1 LALPELARIET
12 VVFLQSVDL
21 FSYCKAEEVLRIA
34 AIAQER
40 SFAAG
45 ERIYSVNDPS
55 DTLFCVVRGV
65 VKSQSS
71 NGGSQVFPPLSTFG
85 GIDILRG
92 RLRTDTATA
101 ETDCLLLAIETEDFF
116 DLLSNNIDIV
126 KALFRHLIETLQ
138 YRGEEAEERQA

>member
-1 LALPELARIET
+1 MPELARIEA

-40 SFAAG
+40 SYQG
-45 ERIYSVNDPS
+45 GDKIYGVNDPS
-55 DTLFCVVRGV
+55 DTLFCVVRGI
-65 VKSQSS
+65 VKVDSA
-71 NGGSQVFPPLSTFG
+71 NGGSRVYPPLSTFG
-85 GIDILRG
+85 AIDILRG

-101 ETDCLLLAIETEDFF
+101 SGDSLLLAIGADDFF

-126 KALFRHLIETLQ
+126 KALFRHIIEILQ
-138 YRGEEAEERQA
+138 QGQD

>member
-1 LALPELARIET
+1 MAELARIET

-40 SFAAG
+40 SFSDG
-45 ERIYSVNDPS
+45 EKIYEVNDPS
-55 DTLFCVVRGV
+55 DSLFCVVRGI
-65 VKSQSS
+65 VKVDSA
-71 NGGSQVFPPLSTFG
+71 NGGSQLFPPLSTFG

-92 RLRTDTATA
+92 RLRTDTAA
-101 ETDCLLLAIETEDFF
+101 SNGDSLLLAIDSDDFF

-138 YRGEEAEERQA
+138 QGQN

>member
-1 LALPELARIET
+1 VSELARIET

-40 SFAAG
+40 SFRDG
-45 ERIYSVNDPS
+45 EKIYSVNDPS
-55 DTLFCVVRGV
+55 DALFCVVRGL
-65 VKSQSS
+65 VKVDGG
-71 NGGSQVFPPLSTFG
+71 NGGSQLFPPLSTFG
-85 GIDILRG
+85 GVDILRG
-92 RLRTDTATA
+92 RLRTDTASA
-101 ETDCLLLAIETEDFF
+101 SGDCLLLAIESDDFF

-138 YRGEEAEERQA
+138 QGDS

>member
-1 LALPELARIET
+1 MPELARIET

-40 SFAAG
+40 SYADG
-45 ERIYSVNDPS
+45 DQIYDVNDPS
-55 DTLFCVVRGV
+55 DTLFCVVRGI
-65 VKSQSS
+65 VKVDGANGSSQLY
-71 NGGSQVFPPLSTFG
+71 PPLSTFG

-92 RLRTDTATA
+92 RLRTDTASSNG
-101 ETDCLLLAIETEDFF
+101 DSLLLAIDSDDLF

-138 YRGEEAEERQA
+138 QGQD

>member
-1 LALPELARIET
+1 MTELARIET

-40 SFAAG
+40 SHQDG
-45 ERIYSVNDPS
+45 DKIYGVNDPS
-55 DTLFCVVRGV
+55 DALFCVVRGL
-65 VKSQSS
+65 VKVDGG
-71 NGGSQVFPPLSTFG
+71 NGGSQIFPPLSTFG

-101 ETDCLLLAIETEDFF
+101 NGDCLLLAIDSDDFF

-126 KALFRHLIETLQ
+126 KALLRHLIETLQ
-138 YRGEEAEERQA
+138 KGET

>member
-1 LALPELARIET
+1 MAELARIET

-40 SFAAG
+40 SFEDG
-45 ERIYSVNDPS
+45 DRIYGVNDPS
-55 DTLFCVVRGV
+55 DALFCVVRGM
-65 VKSQSS
+65 VKVDSA
-71 NGGSQVFPPLSTFG
+71 NGGARIFPPLSTFG

-92 RLRTDTATA
+92 RLRTDTATSSG
-101 ETDCLLLAIETEDFF
+101 DSLLLAIESDDFF

-138 YRGEEAEERQA
+138 QGQD

>member
-1 LALPELARIET
+1 MPELARIET

-40 SFAAG
+40 SYKAG
-45 ERIYSVNDPS
+45 DRIYGVNDPS
-55 DTLFCVVRGV
+55 DALFCVVRGI
-65 VKSQSS
+65 VKVDGADGTSRLY
-71 NGGSQVFPPLSTFG
+71 PPLSTFG

-92 RLRTDTATA
+92 RLRTDNATA
-101 ETDCLLLAIETEDFF
+101 QGDCLVLAIESDDFF

-138 YRGEEAEERQA
+138 QGES

>member
-1 LALPELARIET
+1 MPELARIET

-40 SFAAG
+40 SFEDG
-45 ERIYSVNDPS
+45 DKIYGVNDPS
-55 DTLFCVVRGV
+55 DALFCVVRGT
-65 VKSQSS
+65 VKVDSANS
-71 NGGSQVFPPLSTFG
+71 GSQLFLPLSTFG

-92 RLRTDTATA
+92 RLRTDTATSNGA
-101 ETDCLLLAIETEDFF
+101 SLLLAIDSDDFF

-138 YRGEEAEERQA
+138 QGQD

>member
-1 LALPELARIET
+1 MSELARIET

-40 SFAAG
+40 SFNAG
-45 ERIYSVNDPS
+45 EQIYTVNDPS
-55 DTLFCVVRGV
+55 DTLFCVVRGM
-65 VKSQSS
+65 VKSSS
-71 NGGSQVFPPLSTFG
+71 PNGGSRVFPPLSTFG

-92 RLRTDTATA
+92 RLRTDNAA
-101 ETDCLLLAIETEDFF
+101 AQTDCLLLAIESEDFF

-138 YRGEEAEERQA
+138 LAEEARGRQE

>member
-1 LALPELARIET
+1 MAELARIET

-40 SFAAG
+40 SYADG
-45 ERIYSVNDPS
+45 DKIYGINDPS
-55 DTLFCVVRGV
+55 DALFCVVRGL
-65 VKSQSS
+65 VKVEGSH
-71 NGGSQVFPPLSTFG
+71 GGSQIYPPLSTFG
-85 GIDILRG
+85 GVDILRG

-101 ETDCLLLAIETEDFF
+101 NGDCLLLAIEADDFF

-138 YRGEEAEERQA
+138 QGQD

>member
-1 LALPELARIET
+1 MPELARIEA

-40 SFAAG
+40 SFEAG
-45 ERIYSVNDPS
+45 QRIYGVNDPS
-55 DTLFCVVRGV
+55 DEFFCVVRGG
-65 VKSQSS
+65 VKLESA
-71 NGGSQVFPPLSTFG
+71 NGESRRFPPLSTFG

-92 RLRTDTATA
+92 RLRSESAMA
-101 ETDCLLLAIETEDFF
+101 ETDCLLLAIDADDFF

-138 YRGEEAEERQA
+138 QTQQ

>member
-1 LALPELARIET
+1 MPQLARIET

-34 AIAQER
+34 GIAQER

-45 ERIYSVNDPS
+45 EKIYESNDPS
-55 DTLFCVVRGV
+55 DSLFCVVRGV
-65 VKSQSS
+65 VKTDSAEV
-71 NGGSQVFPPLSTFG
+71 GPRVYPPLSTFG

-101 ETDCLLLAIETEDFF
+101 QTDCLLLAIETEDFF

-138 YRGEEAEERQA
+138 YTEAPEGRPE

>member
-1 LALPELARIET
+1 MPELARIET

-40 SFAAG
+40 SFDEG
-45 ERIYSVNDPS
+45 EKIYGVNDPA
-55 DTLFCVVRGV
+55 DVFFCVVRGM
-65 VKSQSS
+65 VKADRA
-71 NGGSQVFPPLSTFG
+71 NGGSQIFPPLSTFG

-92 RLRTDTATA
+92 RLRTDTAVAQTQ
-101 ETDCLLLAIETEDFF
+101 CLLLAIEADDFF

-138 YRGEEAEERQA
+138 QGED

>member
-1 LALPELARIET
+1 MPELARIET

-40 SFAAG
+40 SFADG
-45 ERIYSVNDPS
+45 EKIYGVNDPS
-55 DTLFCVVRGV
+55 DTLFCVVRGL
-65 VKSQSS
+65 VKADAV
-71 NGGSQVFPPLSTFG
+71 NGGSQLFPPLSTFG

-92 RLRTDTATA
+92 RLRTDNASSQGVS
-101 ETDCLLLAIETEDFF
+101 LLLAIDSDDFF

-138 YRGEEAEERQA
+138 QGQD

>member
-1 LALPELARIET
+1 MPELARIET

-40 SFAAG
+40 SLAG
-45 ERIYSVNDPS
+45 GEKIYGVNDPS
-55 DTLFCVVRGV
+55 DALFCVVRGT
-65 VKSQSS
+65 VKIDAA
-71 NGGSQVFPPLSTFG
+71 NGDSRIYPPLSTFG

-92 RLRTDTATA
+92 RLRTDTASA
-101 ETDCLLLAIETEDFF
+101 MTDCLLLAIESDDFF

-126 KALFRHLIETLQ
+126 KALFRHLIEMLQ
-138 YRGEEAEERQA
+138 HGQD

>member
-1 LALPELARIET
+1 MPELARIET

-40 SFAAG
+40 SFEDG
-45 ERIYSVNDPS
+45 EKIYSVNDPS
-55 DTLFCVVRGV
+55 DALFCVVRGI
-65 VKSQSS
+65 VKVDAA
-71 NGGSQVFPPLSTFG
+71 NGGSQLYPPLSTFG

-92 RLRTDTATA
+92 RLRTDTATSNGA
-101 ETDCLLLAIETEDFF
+101 SLLLAIDADDFF

-138 YRGEEAEERQA
+138 QGQD

>member
-1 LALPELARIET
+1 VTELARIET

-40 SFAAG
+40 SFQDG
-45 ERIYSVNDPS
+45 DRIYGVNDPS
-55 DTLFCVVRGV
+55 DTLFCVVRGM
-65 VKSQSS
+65 VKVDSVH
-71 NGGSQVFPPLSTFG
+71 GGSQVYPPLSTFG

-101 ETDCLLLAIETEDFF
+101 QGDCLLLAIDADDFF

-126 KALFRHLIETLQ
+126 KALFRHIIETLQ
-138 YRGEEAEERQA
+138 QGQE

>member
-1 LALPELARIET
+1 MPELARIET

-40 SFAAG
+40 AYTDG
-45 ERIYSVNDPS
+45 EKIYEINDPS
-55 DTLFCVVRGV
+55 NALFCVVRGI
-65 VKSQSS
+65 VKVDAAD
-71 NGGSQVFPPLSTFG
+71 GGSQIFPPLSTFG

-92 RLRTDTATA
+92 RLRTDTATS
-101 ETDCLLLAIETEDFF
+101 TGDTLLLAIDSDDFF

-126 KALFRHLIETLQ
+126 KALFRHIIETLQ
-138 YRGEEAEERQA
+138 QTQN

>member
-1 LALPELARIET
+1 MSELARIET

-40 SFAAG
+40 SYSDA
-45 ERIYSVNDPS
+45 EKIYGVNDPS
-55 DTLFCVVRGV
+55 DALFCVVRGL
-65 VKSQSS
+65 VKVDGG
-71 NGGSQVFPPLSTFG
+71 NGGSQSYPPLSTFG

-92 RLRTDTATA
+92 RLRTDTAIA
-101 ETDCLLLAIETEDFF
+101 DGDCLLLAIETDDFF

-138 YRGEEAEERQA
+138 QGEN